1 MRGVDV
7 TMAQHGDDKLTSV
20 DLVTGEVPQIVDDDD
35 TIPDHDEELTERDIV
50 KSLALP
56 SLIFIQISTVES
68 IRMQLIRLEVE
79 RETTLQFFEMCFN
92 FFQFQPIRK
101 ELESFWNFFLKKQP
115 LQGWCIG
122 PYQMIGQVMGILWLN
137 SWKICGFFGG
147 EMVQWEK
154 KTCF

>member
-92 FFQFQPIRK
+92 FF
-101 ELESFWNFFLKKQP
+101 SFNQ
-115 LQGWCIG
+115 
-122 PYQMIGQVMGILWLN
+122 
-137 SWKICGFFGG
+137 
-147 EMVQWEK
+147 
-154 KTCF
+154 